1 MRTCTPI
8 YPTMAHVPHNYY
20 FYGMSQKDLFPE
32 FAPVT
37 AQQWTDQLKKDLKE
51 KDPKELT
58 WHSPEGI
65 DVEVFYT
72 TAPVVALGDKKP
84 GWQLLGS
91 EADCGKATILSS
103 DKTGLTESITNLL
116 AQLDEQLAKGTAPNS
131 IALKVSVGVDYFM
144 EIARLRALR
153 KLAAVLLDAYKLP
166 KHLYILAT
174 NAAISDEHD
183 AYYNMIRHTTQAM
196 AAVIGGTDGLLLVA
210 HHPTD
215 GKAAFQQR
223 IANNVS
229 HILKEESKLDK
240 VADPAAGSYYIDE
253 LTTQIAEKAWEGL
266 VAMK

>member
-1 MRTCTPI
+1 
-8 YPTMAHVPHNYY
+8 MAHVQHNYY

-37 AQQWTDQLKKDLKE
+37 AQQWTDQLKKDLKG
-51 KDPKELT
+51 KDPKELI

-72 TAPVVALGDKKP
+72 TAPPVALGDKKP
-84 GWQLLGS
+84 GWQLLSAES
-91 EADCGKATILSS
+91 EAGKATILSTN
-103 DKTGLTESITNLL
+103 KTGLAESITDLL
-116 AQLDEQLAKGTAPNS
+116 AQLDEQLANGTAPDT

-166 KHLYILAT
+166 KHIYILGT
-174 NAAISDEHD
+174 NAAITDEHD

-196 AAVIGGTDGLLLVA
+196 AIVIGGADALMLVT
-210 HHPTD
+210 HHPTE

-223 IANNVS
+223 ITNNVS

-266 VAMK
+266 VKEA